1 MWNAVLT
8 QLEQRINCRQIQ
20 PSNTCEPS
28 SKDTRLF
35 SNNLHDR
42 KTGESL
48 NAHYTFASFV
58 VGSNSRFAHTAAIA
72 MAEQIALNYN
82 PLFIYGG
89 VGLGKT
95 HLLHAI
101 GNHMA
106 ALQQTRRILYLSSEQ
121 FVNDLIRSIR
131 EDRMRHFR
139 KKYRHIDLLLIDDVQ
154 FLAHKERTQEEFFH
168 TFNTLYHEQ
177 KHIVLTSDCP
187 PKKIST
193 ITEQLRSRFE
203 WGLMADIRP
212 PDLETR
218 LAILRKK
225 AALYQM
231 RLPDD
236 VVLYIAKNV
245 NANIRELEGCLAKLK
260 AVSAFNCQD
269 ITLEVAR
276 TVLHDLFDNTP
287 KRVTIELVQQTVA
300 NHYQIELASMTS
312 QKRARNVTLPRQI
325 AMYLARELTNL
336 SLPAIGR
343 NFGGRDHST
352 VSHACKKVEQRQA
365 NEQAL
370 REIIIQLRELI
381 RT

>member
-1 MWNAVLT
+1 MLT
-8 QLEQRINCRQIQ
+8 QLEQRINCRQTQ
-20 PSNTCEPS
+20 PSDTFES
-28 SKDTRLF
+28 SSEDTWLF
-35 SNNLHDR
+35 SENLRDR
-42 KTGESL
+42 ESGGSL

-58 VGSNSRFAHTAAIA
+58 VGSNSRFAHTAAVA
-72 MAEQIALNYN
+72 MAEQMALNYN

-106 ALQQTRRILYLSSEQ
+106 ALRQTRRILYLSSEQ

-139 KKYRHIDLLLIDDVQ
+139 KKYRHIDLLLIDDIQ
-154 FLAHKERTQEEFFH
+154 FLARKERTQEEFFH

-203 WGLMADIRP
+203 WGLIADIQP

-225 AALYQM
+225 AALYQI

-236 VVLYIAKNV
+236 EVLYIAKNV
-245 NANIRELEGCLAKLK
+245 NSNIRELEGCLAKLK
-260 AVSAFNCQD
+260 AFSAFNCQD

-276 TVLHDLFDNTP
+276 TMLCDLFDNTP
-287 KRVTIELVQQTVA
+287 KAVTIELVQQTVA

-312 QKRARNVTLPRQI
+312 QGRSRNITLPRQI

-336 SLPAIGR
+336 SLPDIGR

-352 VSHACKKVEQRQA
+352 VLHACKKVEQRQA
-365 NEQAL
+365 NEKAL
-370 REIIIQLRELI
+370 KEMIMQLRELI
-381 RT
+381 RA